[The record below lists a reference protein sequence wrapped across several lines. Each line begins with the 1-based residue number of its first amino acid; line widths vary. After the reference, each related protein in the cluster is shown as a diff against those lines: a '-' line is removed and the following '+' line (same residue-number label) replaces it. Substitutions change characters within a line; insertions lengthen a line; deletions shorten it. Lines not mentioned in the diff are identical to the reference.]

1 MKKHTMEIYVKL
13 AAATLAVAGT
23 GVYLVGPGKATEEQ
37 KAPFQ
42 KKNFAH
48 RGLHTEDKSVPE
60 NSMEAFRLAA
70 EQRYGIELDV
80 QLSKDGEVVVFH
92 DATLNRVCGVD
103 SRVDAKNYAELKTL
117 GLAGSDQTIPLFSEV
132 LKCIDGRGPL
142 LVELKTGPKNREL
155 CRKTM
160 DLLSKYEGQYCIESF
175 DPRIVM
181 WFRFHAP
188 KVFRGQLACRPRD
201 YEPEDASRPVAFILG
216 NCLMDFLGRPQF
228 ISYKVGKKTL
238 AVKLAVAM
246 GAMTFGWTS
255 HDKKDMKK
263 NDAVIFE
270 FYTPEKI

>member
-1 MKKHTMEIYVKL
+1 MFID
-13 AAATLAVAGT
+13 T
-23 GVYLVGPGKATEEQ
+23 GGEESHE
-37 KAPFQ
+37 KTYNGNLC
-42 KKNFAH
+42 KNLLRRRWQWPERCLSCRTRQGNGRA
-48 RGLHTEDKSVPE
+48 ESAVPE
-60 NSMEAFRLAA
+60 KEFCAQRTAYRGQISTGKFHGSISLAA

-228 ISYKVGKKTL
+228 IS
-238 AVKLAVAM
+238 
-246 GAMTFGWTS
+246 
-255 HDKKDMKK
+255 
-263 NDAVIFE
+263 
-270 FYTPEKI
+270 